1 MALQFPPKI
10 GTIVICDYQTGF
22 KEPEMIKE
30 RLAVA
35 MSPRLPH
42 RDNLCTVVPLS
53 STVPHHNTLYQ
64 VRIELPMEAPS
75 PYAGRFEW
83 AKADMMAT
91 VGYGRLSL
99 PYTGRDPR
107 TGKRKYLQIILV
119 EDELAKVRASLLFA
133 LGLGHLTKHL

>member
-1 MALQFPPKI
+1 MTLQFPPKP

-22 KEPEMIKE
+22 KEPEMVKE
-30 RLAVA
+30 RLAVV

-53 STVPHHNTLYQ
+53 STVPSHHTLYQ
-64 VRIELPMEAPS
+64 VRIELPMEAPH
-75 PYAGRFEW
+75 PYQGKFKW

-99 PYTGRDPR
+99 PYTGRDR
-107 TGKRKYLQIILV
+107 TSGKRKYLQIILV
-119 EDELAKVRASLLFA
+119 EEEMAKVRASLLFA